1 MSELVVE
8 LDGIYV
14 RNDRGGYV
22 FRDLTLKIEP
32 GQSAII
38 EGSSG
43 SGKTTLAELL
53 IGVRRPERGTMRLFG
68 REIKPGRKRAVR
80 EARRKIGGVGGPF
93 DLVPSLS
100 VAENITLPLVISAE
114 RKKVQRER
122 LLKMLSE
129 FSLLKLA
136 GRYPAS
142 LTRVERTLVQIARA
156 AIGNQPLMIIDEP
169 SAGLDPVTYE
179 RVAEFLVRIAV
190 SGRSMILLVS
200 QQPPGKIPNSR
211 HYRLTNG
218 VLE

>member
-8 LDGIYV
+8 LDGIHV
-14 RNDRGGYV
+14 RTDRGGYV
-22 FRDLTLKIEP
+22 FRDLALKIEP
-32 GQSAII
+32 GQSVII
-38 EGSSG
+38 DGSSG

-53 IGVRRPERGTMRLFG
+53 IGLRRPERGTMRLFG

-80 EARRKIGGVGGPF
+80 EARRRIGGVGGPF
-93 DLVPSLS
+93 DLVPSLT
-100 VAENITLPLVISAE
+100 VAENITLPLVIAAE

-136 GRYPAS
+136 GKYPHS
-142 LTRVERTLVQIARA
+142 LTRVERTLVQIGRA

-169 SAGLDPVTYE
+169 SAGLDPATYD
-179 RVAEFLVRIAV
+179 RVFEFLVRIAV

-200 QQPPGKIPNSR
+200 QTPPGKIPNSR
-211 HYRLTNG
+211 HYRLSNG